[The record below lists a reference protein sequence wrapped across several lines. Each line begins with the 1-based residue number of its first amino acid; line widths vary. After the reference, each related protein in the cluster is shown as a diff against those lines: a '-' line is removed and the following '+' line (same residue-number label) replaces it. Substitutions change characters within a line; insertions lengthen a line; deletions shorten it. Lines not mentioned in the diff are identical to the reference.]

1 MPPGR
6 AQRWGARR
14 LCLRAGAEKGP
25 VAERGRELRLVAKHG
40 GEGPDRLQKARSQE
54 AVRIDINADARTA
67 GPGKPT
73 QPFADYVL
81 YVQRPPR
88 VDQQPVS
95 MASAQYG
102 QRGRSGTIDAH
113 ALHLW
118 SGLADQPGG
127 FLRILGLLGGNHDG
141 GETAK
146 GRPLGAAA
154 AFRFCTVEALAVI
167 LQQRLDSS
175 E

>member
-1 MPPGR
+1 MS
-6 AQRWGARR
+6 GA
-14 LCLRAGAEKGP
+14 
-25 VAERGRELRLVAKHG
+25 GREERRV
-40 GEGPDRLQKARSQE
+40 GPEWLQKARSQE
-54 AVRIDINADARTA
+54 DVRIDINADARTA

-127 FLRILGLLGGNHDG
+127 FLRILGLLGGNHAG
-141 GETAK
+141 GETAQ
-146 GRPLGAAA
+146 GRG
-154 AFRFCTVEALAVI
+154 
-167 LQQRLDSS
+167 S
-175 E
+175 EGRRVGTGCVRTGRVRGSPEY

>member
-1 MPPGR
+1 M
-6 AQRWGARR
+6 
-14 LCLRAGAEKGP
+14 
-25 VAERGRELRLVAKHG
+25 
-40 GEGPDRLQKARSQE
+40 
-54 AVRIDINADARTA
+54 RISDWSSDVCSSDL
-67 GPGKPT
+67 
-73 QPFADYVL
+73 PFADYVL

-146 GRPLGAAA
+146 GRRMGAD
-154 AFRFCTVEALAVI
+154 RKST
-167 LQQRLDSS
+167 RLNSS
-175 E
+175 H

>member
-1 MPPGR
+1 
-6 AQRWGARR
+6 
-14 LCLRAGAEKGP
+14 
-25 VAERGRELRLVAKHG
+25 
-40 GEGPDRLQKARSQE
+40 
-54 AVRIDINADARTA
+54 
-67 GPGKPT
+67 
-73 QPFADYVL
+73 
-81 YVQRPPR
+81 
-88 VDQQPVS
+88 

-146 GRPLGAAA
+146 GRRMGAAA
-154 AFRFCTVEALAVI
+154 AFRFCTVEAFAVI
-167 LQQRLDSS
+167 MTQRLDDGRRS
-175 E
+175 EERRVGKEGVRTCRFRRSPSHTKKT

>member
-1 MPPGR
+1 
-6 AQRWGARR
+6 
-14 LCLRAGAEKGP
+14 
-25 VAERGRELRLVAKHG
+25 
-40 GEGPDRLQKARSQE
+40 
-54 AVRIDINADARTA
+54 
-67 GPGKPT
+67 
-73 QPFADYVL
+73 
-81 YVQRPPR
+81 
-88 VDQQPVS
+88 

-146 GRPLGAAA
+146 GRRMGAAA
-154 AFRFCTVEALAVI
+154 AFRFCKSEEHTSELQSLMRISYAVFC
-167 LQQRLDSS
+167 LKKKKRNTNNKNR
-175 E
+175 